1 MNAMFR
7 AGAIVAGLASAATVM
22 LLTTKARAA
31 DPDPWFGPDKGLHF
45 GVSVGLAAGG
55 YGVSAI
61 VLNERWQRALA
72 GSAFSL
78 TLGAGK
84 ELYDLTGHG
93 DASWKDFTWDVVGTA
108 VGVGI
113 ALLIDTAVTSSTSHL
128 AVRRSQ
134 FSIAF

>member
-1 MNAMFR
+1 MKAIR
-7 AGAIVAGLASAATVM
+7 RGAFVTALATATAVT
-22 LLTTKARAA
+22 LSPATARAA

-55 YGVSAI
+55 YGVSAV
-61 VLNERWQRALA
+61 VLDERWQRALA
-72 GSAFSL
+72 GAGFSL

-113 ALLIDTAVTSSTSHL
+113 ALLIDTAASSSTSHL

-134 FSIAF
+134 FAIAF